1 MFKTLWEACN
11 QDFHKNTTEQKD
23 KSLKEQRM
31 RKRVHSLYKESR
43 HLATA
48 DKKLFPKNVNDVL
61 SKQQQ
66 QMEKWTMDAGKV
78 TQTAF
83 EEEERTDNHPIT
95 NHFNTLPTPG
105 PPNKD
110 HGRAKIRPMR
120 SQKGCPWANDSCPA
134 TVGPR
139 FA

>member
-1 MFKTLWEACN
+1 MFETLWEAWN
-11 QDFHKNTTEQKD
+11 KDFHKNTLGQND

-31 RKRVHSLYKESR
+31 RKRVHSLCKESR

-61 SKQQQ
+61 SERPQ

-95 NHFNTLPTPG
+95 NYFNILSTPG
-105 PPNKD
+105 PPNED
-110 HGRAKIRPMR
+110 HG
-120 SQKGCPWANDSCPA
+120 
-134 TVGPR
+134 
-139 FA
+139 